1 VSGATF
7 ERTYP
12 AVVAGALAVA
22 AYWQAGGVASLVASR
37 LHAAPS
43 SSVAVSR
50 PAGPA
55 AQASPRELT
64 ASAILARNPFD
75 SATGPIGPPKPSA
88 PPPPVPVAVE
98 PEPGGEAALP
108 PKCTTGVP
116 VLISEADEPALSF
129 ALVKTGADKRMV
141 KLGDAVDGRTVESI
155 GWDHVILAA
164 GTERCSLRM
173 HDVERAATTS
183 DDAPVVRPMPAS
195 ESAPAPASSSAAT
208 TNADIV
214 KVSDTEYVIE
224 RGGADAMT
232 AMQQAFM
239 KSARVV
245 DGKGIRLFK
254 AAQSTVLGQLG
265 LKRGDTVETINGL
278 AMSEPDKAIEAY
290 GRLKTSRT
298 VTLGV
303 ERGGKDVTITITIK

>member
-1 VSGATF
+1 MTAGVTTEVASNASNLLMDIKPGYMLGAKP
-7 ERTYP
+7 RQQ
-12 AVVAGALAVA
+12 AIGHCIGIVAGALASPPLFYILFLTNRA
-22 AYWQAGGVASLVASR
+22 EET
-37 LHAAPS
+37 
-43 SSVAVSR
+43 SVKDHVT
-50 PAGPA
+50 
-55 AQASPRELT
+55 T
-64 ASAILARNPFD
+64 AW
-75 SATGPIGPPKPSA
+75 
-88 PPPPVPVAVE
+88 PVPGAIQWAAISDVIKGMGESGVE
-98 PEPGGEAALP
+98 
-108 PKCTTGVP
+108 
-116 VLISEADEPALSF
+116 
-129 ALVKTGADKRMV
+129 LVKTGAEKRMV

-173 HDVERAATTS
+173 HDVERGTTTTE
-183 DDAPVVRPMPAS
+183 DAPVVRPMPAT
-195 ESAPAPASSSAAT
+195 ESTPAPSPSGPTT

-224 RGGADAMT
+224 RGGAEAMT

-265 LKRGDTVETINGL
+265 LKRGDTVQTINGL

-298 VTLGV
+298 VTLVV

>member
-1 VSGATF
+1 MSGARF
-7 ERTYP
+7 ERLYP
-12 AVVAGALAVA
+12 AVVAGSLAVA

-43 SSVAVSR
+43 TSAAVSR
-50 PAGPA
+50 PTIPAGP
-55 AQASPRELT
+55 ASPRELA

-88 PPPPVPVAVE
+88 PPPPAPVAPE
-98 PEPGGEAALP
+98 PEPGGEAPLP
-108 PKCTTGVP
+108 PKCASGAP
-116 VLISEADEPALSF
+116 VLISEADEPAMSF
-129 ALVKTGADKRMV
+129 ALVKTGSEKRMV

-173 HDVERAATTS
+173 HDVERGTTTTE
-183 DDAPVVRPMPAS
+183 DAPVVRPMPAT
-195 ESAPAPASSSAAT
+195 ESTPAPSSSGPTT

-224 RGGADAMT
+224 RGGAEAMT

-265 LKRGDTVETINGL
+265 LKRGDTVQTINGL

-298 VTLGV
+298 VTLVV